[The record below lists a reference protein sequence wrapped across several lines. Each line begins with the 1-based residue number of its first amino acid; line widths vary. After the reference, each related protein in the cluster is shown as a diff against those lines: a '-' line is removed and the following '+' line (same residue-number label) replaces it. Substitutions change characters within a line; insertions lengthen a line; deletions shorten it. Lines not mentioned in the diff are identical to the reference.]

1 MSAQASALK
10 VCGVDFGTSNSTVSV
25 PSAQGA
31 SLIALEGNAP
41 TLPTAVFLE
50 TEGAKPHYGRA
61 AVAAYVDGEDGR
73 LMRGLKSTLGSSLI
87 HEKTKVGNRAVA
99 FTEIIGRFIGH
110 LNGILTAHQ
119 GETRHAVFGRPVH
132 FVDDD
137 AEGDAQAEAVLGD
150 IARAQGFTHVEF
162 QFEPIAAALAHE
174 ATVAKE
180 ELVLIV
186 DIGGGT
192 SDFSIVRVSPEGAKR
207 ADRSGDILAN
217 HGIRLGGTDLDRVL
231 SLAQIMPELGMGS
244 LVHHGKS
251 PMPAHYYLNL
261 ATWSRINAL
270 YVPQVAREIKELRY
284 DASQPDLLDR
294 LIEVLEERHGH
305 ALAMRAEDAK
315 IALSSQQSTQLV
327 LKDLIG
333 ARDKLLS
340 RTGFEDTV
348 SAAMNRLT
356 MALAQVLAQ
365 AGVTPMQIGTVF
377 MTGGSAN
384 LPVLRRM
391 VEMCLPG
398 VKIATGDMFGS
409 VGSGLALDA
418 ARRFA

>member
-1 MSAQASALK
+1 MSYP

-25 PSAQGA
+25 PTATGAQ
-31 SLIALEGNAP
+31 LIALEGDAP

-50 TEGAKPHYGRA
+50 NEGARPHYGRA
-61 AVAAYVDGEDGR
+61 ALEAYVDGEDGR

-87 HEKTKVGNRAVA
+87 HEKTKIGNCAVP

-110 LNGILTAHQ
+110 LNAKLTAHQ
-119 GETRHAVFGRPVH
+119 GETRHAIFGRPVH

-137 AEGDAQAEAVLGD
+137 AEGDAQAEAVLGQ

-174 ATVAKE
+174 ATVSAE

-192 SDFSIVRVSPEGAKR
+192 SDFSIVRVSPEGARR
-207 ADRSGDILAN
+207 ADRAGDILAN
-217 HGIRLGGTDLDRVL
+217 HGIRLGGTDFDRLL
-231 SLAQIMPELGMGS
+231 SLSQIMPELGMGS
-244 LVHHGKS
+244 LVHNGKS
-251 PMPAHYYLNL
+251 PMPQHYYLNL

-270 YVPQVAREIKELRY
+270 YTPQISREIKELRY
-284 DASQPDLLDR
+284 EAARPELLDR
-294 LIEVLEERHGH
+294 LLSVFEERQGH
-305 ALAMRAEDAK
+305 ALAMRAEEAK
-315 IALSSQQSTQLV
+315 IALSSVATTQIALSE
-327 LKDLIG
+327 LIG
-333 ARDKLLS
+333 ARDKTLS
-340 RTGFEDTV
+340 RTGFEETV
-348 SAAMNRLT
+348 ATAVQRLT
-356 MALAQVLAQ
+356 MALAQVMMQ
-365 AGVTPMQIGTVF
+365 AGVAPMQIGTVF
-377 MTGGSAN
+377 MTGGSAS
-384 LPVLRRM
+384 LPILRRT

-409 VGSGLALDA
+409 VGEGLALDA